1 MQNNRHQPRLRQQQ
15 HADGSRD
22 QIGFIK
28 HFCDYNMGT
37 CDFGPLSELHAYV
50 YTTPSSCGIK
60 QVWNH
65 QRQKKCR
72 RVPAVLTTMDDHEP
86 LLVETPVIKLSE
98 TDPIR
103 LVAVYQTLQARI
115 LTQ

>member
-1 MQNNRHQPRLRQQQ
+1 MQNNRHQPRLRRH

-37 CDFGPLSELHAYV
+37 CDFGPLSELHAYA
-50 YTTPSSCGIK
+50 YTAPISCGIK

-65 QRQKKCR
+65 QRQKRCR
-72 RVPAVLTTMDDHEP
+72 RVSAVLATVDDSEP

-98 TDPIR
+98 TDSIR
-103 LVAVYQTLQARI
+103 PVAVCQTLQARI
-115 LTQ
+115 LTR